1 MTILKKKSIIAN
13 RYIRKRI
20 DYGFDPPEIEII
32 FDNKTY
38 QFEINKISPSKALD
52 VYNFYDHLL
61 KRKNLQLFI
70 LHIKILLKMESH
82 EKKKKSDD
90 IGRYTIKIIKTNNKG
105 FIQKKF
111 ILINWDSFR
120 K

>member
-1 MTILKKKSIIAN
+1 
-13 RYIRKRI
+13 
-20 DYGFDPPEIEII
+20 
-32 FDNKTY
+32 
-38 QFEINKISPSKALD
+38 
-52 VYNFYDHLL
+52 
-61 KRKNLQLFI
+61 
-70 LHIKILLKMESH
+70 MESH

-111 ILINWDSFR
+111 ILINRDSFR

>member
-1 MTILKKKSIIAN
+1 MMILKKNQSLQIVILETKSIMALTL
-13 RYIRKRI
+13 
-20 DYGFDPPEIEII
+20 EIEII

-82 EKKKKSDD
+82 EKKKKSDN

-111 ILINWDSFR
+111 ILINRDSFR